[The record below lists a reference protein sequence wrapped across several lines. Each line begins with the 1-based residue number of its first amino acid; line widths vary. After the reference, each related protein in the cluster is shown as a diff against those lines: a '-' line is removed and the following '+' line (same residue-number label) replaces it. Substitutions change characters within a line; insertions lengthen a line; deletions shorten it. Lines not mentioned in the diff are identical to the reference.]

1 MKSKWMLMI
10 CCLLLTG
17 WACSS
22 KSGKTN
28 GTTGSDN
35 AATVDST
42 TTKVTQVVKSTEAP
56 PTVDAVKEDAN
67 APINIPATNGVMT
80 KKLNEQYGTYDK
92 LKRITDT
99 ERKEM
104 GIDGVKVKLFDK
116 ALNMSKYPNTALSK
130 GKEIYK
136 GAKGKIATFLIIQE
150 DPGVFEF
157 LVSYNTAGAVIDCIQ
172 IGQRMAYS
180 DDNMYGNITGN
191 QVKCIYSWTDEG
203 ESGSGSGTNIYKI
216 SDDLHFAPVKK

>member
-1 MKSKWMLMI
+1 MVVVT

-17 WACSS
+17 WACNS

-28 GTTGSDN
+28 GTIGGDN

-42 TTKVTQVVKSTEAP
+42 TTKVTQVVKSTEAIL
-56 PTVDAVKEDAN
+56 TADAVKEDAN
-67 APINIPATNGVMT
+67 EPVNIPATNGVMT

-92 LKRITDT
+92 LKRITDA

-104 GIDGVKVKLFDK
+104 GIDGVKVKLYDK
-116 ALNMSKYPNTALSK
+116 ALNISKYPNTELSK

-136 GAKGKIATFLIIQE
+136 GAKGKLATFLIIQE

-157 LVSYNTAGAVIDCIQ
+157 LVSYNTAETVIDCIQ

-191 QVKCIYSWTDEG
+191 QVKCVYSWRDEG
-203 ESGSGSGTNIYKI
+203 ESGGGTDKYKI
-216 SDDLHFAPVKK
+216 TDDLHFVPIKK